1 MKRKPYVL
9 AVITGLYV
17 VWSLVPVAIA
27 VLFSFNSGRSRSTWQ
42 GFSLRWYWSDPFGS
56 LRNDES
62 LRVALRNSLV
72 LAALTILIATPI
84 GVGLALGLTRW
95 RSRPAKV
102 ANGVLLLPLITPELV
117 VGTALFLV
125 VTNAYSFLELGRTAQ
140 LVGHVT
146 FSLTYVVIVV
156 RGRLL
161 SIGPD
166 VEEAARDLGATPL
179 QAIRLVVLPLL
190 TPAIFAAGVLVFAT
204 SIDDF
209 VVSALLSSGAATETV
224 PVRIYSA
231 TRGGA
236 TPALNALAT
245 VMLVASMVALIL
257 VFAVMRLT
265 RRRQGDD
272 NAGENSLK
280 ELASW

>member
-1 MKRKPYVL
+1 MKRKPKLLATFTALYVL
-9 AVITGLYV
+9 
-17 VWSLVPVAIA
+17 WSMLPVAIA

-42 GFSLRWYWSDPFGS
+42 GFSLRWYWGDPFSSVWHDDS
-56 LRNDES
+56 L
-62 LRVALRNSLV
+62 LRALRNSLV
-72 LAALTILIATPI
+72 LAALTILVATPL

-95 RSRPAKV
+95 RGKPARV
-102 ANGVLLLPLITPELV
+102 ANGILLLPLVTPELV

-125 VTNAYSFLELGRTAQ
+125 VTNSYTFLDLGRPAQ

-146 FSLTYVVIVV
+146 FSLSYVVIVV

-166 VEEAARDLGATPL
+166 LEEAARDLGASPF
-179 QAIRLVVLPLL
+179 QAVRMVIVPLL
-190 TPAIFAAGVLVFAT
+190 TPAIFASAVLVFAT

-209 VVSALLSSGAATETV
+209 VASSLLSSGAGSETV
-224 PVRIYSA
+224 PVKIYGSV
-231 TRGGA
+231 RGGA

-245 VMLVASMVALIL
+245 IMLGVSMLALVA
-257 VFAVMRLT
+257 VFAIM
-265 RRRQGDD
+265 RRQGDA

>member
-1 MKRKPYVL
+1 MKRKPRLLASFTALYVL
-9 AVITGLYV
+9 
-17 VWSLVPVAIA
+17 WSMLPVAIA

-42 GFSLRWYWSDPFGS
+42 GFSLRWYWGDPFSSVWHDDS
-56 LRNDES
+56 L
-62 LRVALRNSLV
+62 LRALRNSLV
-72 LAALTILIATPI
+72 LAALTILVATPL

-95 RSRPAKV
+95 RGKPARV
-102 ANGVLLLPLITPELV
+102 ANGILLLPLVTPELV

-125 VTNAYSFLELGRTAQ
+125 VTNSYSFLDLGRPAQ

-146 FSLTYVVIVV
+146 FSLSYVVIVV

-166 VEEAARDLGATPL
+166 LEEAARDLGASPF
-179 QAIRLVVLPLL
+179 QAVRMVIVPLL
-190 TPAIFAAGVLVFAT
+190 TPAIFASAVLVFAT

-209 VVSALLSSGAATETV
+209 VASSLLSSGAGSETV
-224 PVRIYSA
+224 PVKIYGSV
-231 TRGGA
+231 RGGA

-245 VMLVASMVALIL
+245 IMLSASMLALVV
-257 VFAVMRLT
+257 VFAIMRVM
-265 RRRQGDD
+265 RRRQGDT